1 MIELIDYK
9 DEYFDFLIESNNI
22 NKPQVGFL
30 QKERLQL
37 LIKLSNYC
45 KVAKFNG
52 KLAGFLLCLP
62 ENDNSDLI
70 YDSPNYQ
77 WVSKRFSNFV
87 YIDRITVL
95 PKFQNEKIGSA
106 LYTDL
111 ILFSALE
118 GYDDI
123 LCEVNIQPANP
134 GSIRFHK
141 RFDFEECGS
150 QLTEAGKLESY
161 DYKVEVQFL
170 RKKIK

>member
-9 DEYFDFLIESNNI
+9 NEYFDFLLESNNI

-30 QKERLQL
+30 KDERLNL
-37 LIKLSNYC
+37 LIKLASYC
-45 KVAKFNG
+45 KVAKLKG
-52 KLAGFLLCLP
+52 ELAGFLLCLP
-62 ENDNSDLI
+62 ENNDPNLF

-77 WVSKRFSNFV
+77 WVSERYSNFI
-87 YIDRITVL
+87 YIDRISVL

-111 ILFSALE
+111 IYFSALN
-118 GYDDI
+118 GYNDI
-123 LCEVNIQPANP
+123 LCEVNIQPPNP

-170 RKKIK
+170 RRSIK

>member
-1 MIELIDYK
+1 M
-9 DEYFDFLIESNNI
+9 
-22 NKPQVGFL
+22 
-30 QKERLQL
+30 
-37 LIKLSNYC
+37 
-45 KVAKFNG
+45 
-52 KLAGFLLCLP
+52 CLP

-111 ILFSALE
+111 IIFSALE

-150 QLTEAGKLESY
+150 QLTEAGKLKSY
-161 DYKVEVQFL
+161 DYTVEVQFL

>member
-1 MIELIDYK
+1 MIELIDYS
-9 DEYFDFLIESNNI
+9 DEMFDFIIESNNI

-30 QKERLQL
+30 YEQRLEL
-37 LIKLSNYC
+37 LLKQANYC
-45 KVAKFNG
+45 KIAKLNG
-52 KLAGFLLCLP
+52 EAAGFLLCLP
-62 ENDNSDLI
+62 ENKE
-70 YDSPNYQ
+70 YDSTNYE
-77 WVSKRFSNFV
+77 WVSKRYSNFV
-87 YIDRITVL
+87 YIDRISVL

-111 ILFSALE
+111 IFYSVLE
-118 GYDDI
+118 GYDSI
-123 LCEVNIQPANP
+123 LCEVNILPPNP

-161 DYKVEVQFL
+161 DYTVEVQFL